1 MRNQVGIINCVPEF
15 DSGAQIK
22 PKVDAIRMMTTLTSL
37 LASPDAASINSR
49 QMNDYK
55 IVLGFTSNS

>member
-1 MRNQVGIINCVPEF
+1 
-15 DSGAQIK
+15 
-22 PKVDAIRMMTTLTSL
+22 MTTLTSL